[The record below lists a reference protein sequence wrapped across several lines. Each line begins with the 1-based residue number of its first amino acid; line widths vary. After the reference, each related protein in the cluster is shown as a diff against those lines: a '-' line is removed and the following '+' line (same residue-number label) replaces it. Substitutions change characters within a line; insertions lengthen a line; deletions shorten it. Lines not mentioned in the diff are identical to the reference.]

1 MSSWLVLL
9 TVCLVLTRYYLLVP
23 YAVVCGRASIL
34 LRRIAASCCSWSV
47 APVRG
52 ALLRFVERCSG
63 SRSVAPV
70 VFRIVRRPESRAQCH
85 CLHSILRA
93 PVCARL
99 APDHCLMHRGQ
110 TPPASHQRCG
120 SGRRL
125 WLQMKGEQSNCPAEQ
140 PGLRRV
146 VRPKEARRLSVVG
159 GCP

>member
-1 MSSWLVLL
+1 MLWCVVVLVFCY
-9 TVCLVLTRYYLLVP
+9 V
-23 YAVVCGRASIL
+23 AL
-34 LRRIAASCCSWSV
+34 LRLV
-47 APVRG
+47 VRG

-63 SRSVAPV
+63 SWSVAPV
-70 VFRIVRRPESRAQCH
+70 RGALLQLFSGLSEDQRAG
-85 CLHSILRA
+85 LSATASSILRA

-110 TPPASHQRCG
+110 TPPARHQRCG

>member
-1 MSSWLVLL
+1 MLWCVVVLVFCY
-9 TVCLVLTRYYLLVP
+9 V
-23 YAVVCGRASIL
+23 AL
-34 LRRIAASCCSWSV
+34 LRLV
-47 APVRG
+47 VRG

-146 VRPKEARRLSVVG
+146 VRPKEAPVLVLWAGAPDPVGCAVDRDYLSFIR
-159 GCP
+159 